1 MLIKQIETLCRVIL
15 IVAAASCTLPAD
27 SATAAKKIIGP
38 GDILPEHTF
47 LYTLPSQDSAYL
59 GVSQGFFSFWGV
71 QEFSIQNIPA
81 EILVL
86 EFFNSYCTSC
96 QAQAPVLNRVYE
108 KISSMATLRDKVR
121 FIGIGAG
128 NNKREVEQFRKDKQL
143 SFPMLPDSDFSFY
156 NAVGD
161 PGGTPFI
168 IIAKR
173 TRQGFMVIF
182 SNLGLVKDSE
192 VLVEQI
198 QEAAVPGAAGKPV
211 IRESDLAAEE
221 DDRMLELRMPEH
233 ERIEKIKQSLRSICP
248 AEGSIPEPVKITLPS
263 GETVYR
269 TEIITGAKKTVL
281 FTQIISR
288 KPVCDV
294 CHGVHFMVTFDR
306 TGTLRAFTPI
316 HITKYGNIPWKD
328 NDVQFMASRI
338 VGRSL
343 KKELVF
349 DPAADAVSSATMS
362 SALIIN
368 SINSLR
374 PVFDAISQN
383 PE

>member
-1 MLIKQIETLCRVIL
+1 MKIAAVIL
-15 IVAAASCTLPAD
+15 PVSLFVLCHGLLIANAAAPG
-27 SATAAKKIIGP
+27 KKIIGP
-38 GDILPEHTF
+38 GDIMPDHAF
-47 LYTLPSQDSAYL
+47 RYTLPSQDREYL
-59 GVSQGFFSFWGV
+59 GIRQGFFSFLGAR
-71 QEFSIQNIPA
+71 EFSIQNIPA
-81 EILVL
+81 EIIVV
-86 EFFNSYCTSC
+86 EFFNIYCTSC
-96 QAQAPVLNRVYE
+96 QAQAPVLNAVYKAITQNSALQE
-108 KISSMATLRDKVR
+108 KVR
-121 FIGIGAG
+121 FIGIGVG
-128 NNKREVEQFRKDKQL
+128 NNSREIEQFKKDKQVV
-143 SFPMLPDSDFSFY
+143 FPLIPDTDFSFY

-161 PGGTPFI
+161 PGGTPFTV
-168 IIAKR
+168 IAKR
-173 TRQGFMVIF
+173 TSQGITVLS
-182 SNLGLVKDSE
+182 SNLGLIKDPD
-192 VLVEQI
+192 VFVQQI
-198 QEAAVPGAAGKPV
+198 QEAAMPGAAGKPV